1 MRIVLIM
8 LAVNGL
14 IFWALWVRI
23 SAVTDKRRRR
33 AQVALASVYWP
44 LLLPTFFLPFTDVVP
59 LWISLPSMVF
69 QFAMLC
75 YGIWLVLFGFPLF
88 AGSKL
93 FRRLKQPLDT
103 ERREW
108 MKRAA
113 LAPPACLIIGSTAGA
128 VGAMAE
134 PVIRK
139 VRLDTPRDMTQ
150 LHGLRIVQISDLHI
164 GRFMRTNK
172 LLEIVAHVNAL
183 NPDIVV
189 CTGDLLDH
197 AMEQL
202 EDAQMV
208 LRGMKHR
215 HGVFMCL
222 GNHEYYAAGTQLDA
236 LITGVE
242 ETGCVMLRDSN
253 QRISVGG
260 DHLWMLGVDYPGRR
274 QPPESFDLALNGV
287 SDDGAPRIVLAHNPS
302 SFWEGR
308 TRPIDLML
316 SGHTHG
322 GQVSLGR
329 IGQYELSPVLPVEL
343 YHAGEY
349 EHEGRKLYVNSGTG
363 QWMPV
368 RINCPPEI
376 TVVELV

>member
-1 MRIVLIM
+1 MRIALIM
-8 LAVNGL
+8 LVVNGL

-23 SAVTDKRRRR
+23 SALADKRKKR
-33 AQVALASVYWP
+33 ARIALAAVYWP
-44 LLLPTFFLPFTDVVP
+44 LLIPTFFLPFTPSVP
-59 LWISLPSMVF
+59 LWLSLPSMVF

-75 YGIWLVLFGFPLF
+75 YGIWLILFAFPLF
-88 AGSKL
+88 AGGKL
-93 FRRLKQPLDT
+93 YRRIAKPVDT

-113 LAPPACLIIGSTAGA
+113 LAPPACILIGSTAGA
-128 VGAMAE
+128 FGAMSE

-139 VRLDTPRDMTQ
+139 VRLDTPRDMTN
-150 LHGLRIVQISDLHI
+150 LHGLRIVQISDVHI
-164 GRFMRTNK
+164 GRFMRTDK
-172 LLEIVAHVNAL
+172 LREMVAQVNAQ

-208 LRGMKHR
+208 LRGMKYR
-215 HGVFMCL
+215 QGLFMCL
-222 GNHEYYAAGTQLDA
+222 GNHEYYAAGGKLDA
-236 LITGVE
+236 LIAGVE
-242 ETGCVMLRDSN
+242 DTGCVLLRDAN
-253 QRISVGG
+253 LRVQVGG

-274 QPPESFDLALNGV
+274 QPPESFDFALADV
-287 SDDGAPRIVLAHNPS
+287 ADDGAPRIVLAHNPT

-308 TRPIDLML
+308 ERPIDLML

-329 IGQYELSPVLPVEL
+329 IGHYELSPVLPVEL

-349 EHEGRKLYVNSGTG
+349 DHEGRKLYVNSGTG
-363 QWMPV
+363 QWMPIRV
-368 RINCPPEI
+368 NCPPEI
-376 TVVELV
+376 TVIELV